1 MTTEELT
8 ALGESIKAGHN
19 ATFYEAR
26 QAALSADKKTLYKV
40 ADDLR
45 RHFRGDHFQTC
56 SIINARSGR
65 CPEDCKWCAQSHKH
79 HTGID
84 EYPLIEAKAAVDMAL
99 HNAKKGVGRFS
110 LVTSG
115 RRLTDKEID
124 HVVDIFHK
132 VAERT
137 DIDLCASMGLLSKP
151 QLQKL
156 YDAGLR
162 HYHCNVESAPSFF
175 PTLCTTHTTEDK
187 LQTIR
192 WAKEVGFEICSGGII
207 GMGESL
213 EQRVEMA
220 IFLRDDVGAAS
231 IPVNILMP
239 IKGTALEGRP
249 PLTPDEILTAFAIF
263 RLCNPRAE
271 IRMAGGRV
279 KFADHQAE
287 ALACGVDA
295 SIVGDM
301 LTTTGTGG
309 IDDDMGLFRGCGRD
323 PKPEWQKRKKQS
335 PGER

>member
-1 MTTEELT
+1 MDKTQLI
-8 ALGESIKAGHN
+8 ALGEKVKAGHN
-19 ATFYEAR
+19 VTFYEAR
-26 QAALSADKKTLYKV
+26 LAANSPDKQTLYKV
-40 ADDLR
+40 ADDIR

-65 CPEDCKWCAQSHKH
+65 CSEDCKWCAQSHKH

-84 EYPLIEAKAAVDMAL
+84 EYPLIEAQAAIDMAI

-124 HVVDIFHK
+124 HVVDIYHK
-132 VAERT
+132 VAQQT
-137 DIDLCASMGLLSKP
+137 NIDLCASMGLLSKP

-175 PTLCTTHTTEDK
+175 PTLCSTHTTEEK

-192 WAKEVGFEICSGGII
+192 WAQEVGFGICSGGII
-207 GMGESL
+207 GMGETMD
-213 EQRVEMA
+213 QRIEMA
-220 IFLRDDVGAAS
+220 VFLRDDAHAVS
-231 IPVNILMP
+231 IPVNVLVP
-239 IKGTALEGRP
+239 IKGTALEDRP
-249 PLTPDEILTAFAIF
+249 PLSPEEILTTFAIF
-263 RLCNPRAE
+263 RLCNPKAE

-279 KFADHQAE
+279 KFVDHQEE
-287 ALACGVDA
+287 AIACGVDA

-301 LTTTGTGG
+301 LTTIGTGG
-309 IDDDMGLFRGCGRD
+309 IDDDMRLFRGCGRD
-323 PKPEWQKRKKQS
+323 PKPEWQDNK
-335 PGER
+335 

>member
-1 MTTEELT
+1 MTSDEILE
-8 ALGESIKAGHN
+8 LGEKVKQGHN
-19 ATFYEAR
+19 VTFFEAR
-26 QAALSADKKTLYKV
+26 QAALSPDRKALYKV

-79 HTGID
+79 HTGIN
-84 EYPLIEAKAAVDMAL
+84 EYPLIDAKEAIEMAV

-124 HVVDIFHK
+124 HVVDIYHQ
-132 VAERT
+132 VSQNT
-137 DIDLCASMGLLSKP
+137 GIDLCASMGLLSKP

-175 PTLCTTHTTEDK
+175 PSLCSTHTIEDK

-192 WAKEVGFEICSGGII
+192 WAQEVGFGICSGGII
-207 GMGESL
+207 GMGETL
-213 EQRVEMA
+213 EQRIEMA
-220 IFLRDDVGAAS
+220 IFLRDDVKAVS
-231 IPVNILMP
+231 IPVNVLVP
-239 IKGTALEGRP
+239 IKGTALQDQP
-249 PLTPDEILTAFAIF
+249 PLTPEDILTSFAIF
-263 RLCNPRAE
+263 RLCNPKAE

-279 KFADHQAE
+279 KFAKSQAE
-287 ALACGVDA
+287 AIECGVDA
-295 SIVGDM
+295 SIVGDL

-309 IDDDMGLFRGCGRD
+309 IDDDMRLFRSCGRD
-323 PKPEWQKRKKQS
+323 PKPEWKKD
-335 PGER
+335 

>member
-1 MTTEELT
+1 MTSEEIIE
-8 ALGESIKAGHN
+8 LGEKVKQGHVV
-19 ATFYEAR
+19 TFYEAR
-26 QAALSADKKTLYKV
+26 QAALSPDKKTLYKV
-40 ADDLR
+40 ANELR

-84 EYPLIEAKAAVDMAL
+84 EYPLIDAKAAIEMAV

-124 HVVDIFHK
+124 HVVDIYHQ
-132 VAERT
+132 VSENT
-137 DIDLCASMGLLSKP
+137 GIDLCASMGLLSKP

-175 PTLCTTHTTEDK
+175 PSLCSTHTIEDK

-192 WAKEVGFEICSGGII
+192 WAQEVGFGICSGGII
-207 GMGESL
+207 GMGETL
-213 EQRVEMA
+213 EQRIEMA
-220 IFLRDDVGAAS
+220 IFLRDDVKAVS
-231 IPVNILMP
+231 IPVNVLMP
-239 IKGTALEGRP
+239 IKGTALQDQP
-249 PLTPDEILTAFAIF
+249 PLTPEEILTAFAIF
-263 RLCNPRAE
+263 RLCNPKAE

-279 KFADHQAE
+279 KFAKNQTDAIE
-287 ALACGVDA
+287 CGVDA

-309 IDDDMGLFRGCGRD
+309 IDDDMRFFRSCGRD
-323 PKPEWQKRKKQS
+323 PKPEWKKD
-335 PGER
+335 

>member
-115 RRLTDKEID
+115 RKLTDKEID

>member
-1 MTTEELT
+1 MTSDEIIE
-8 ALGESIKAGHN
+8 LGEKVKQGHN
-19 ATFYEAR
+19 VTFYEAR
-26 QAALSADKKTLYKV
+26 QAAVSPDRKTLYKV

-79 HTGID
+79 HTGIN
-84 EYPLIEAKAAVDMAL
+84 EYPLIDAKEAIEMAV

-124 HVVDIFHK
+124 HVVDIYRQ
-132 VAERT
+132 VSENT
-137 DIDLCASMGLLSKP
+137 GIDLCASMGLLSKP

-175 PTLCTTHTTEDK
+175 PSLCSTHTIEDK

-192 WAKEVGFEICSGGII
+192 WAQEVGFGICSGGII
-207 GMGESL
+207 GMGETL
-213 EQRVEMA
+213 EQRIEMA
-220 IFLRDDVGAAS
+220 IFLRDDVKAVS
-231 IPVNILMP
+231 IPVNVLVP
-239 IKGTALEGRP
+239 IKGTALQDQP
-249 PLTPDEILTAFAIF
+249 PLTPEDILTSFAIF
-263 RLCNPRAE
+263 RLCNPKAE

-279 KFADHQAE
+279 KFAKSQAE
-287 ALACGVDA
+287 AIECGVDA
-295 SIVGDM
+295 SIVGDL

-309 IDDDMGLFRGCGRD
+309 IDDDMRLFRSCGRD
-323 PKPEWQKRKKQS
+323 PKPEWKKD
-335 PGER
+335 

>member
-1 MTTEELT
+1 MTTEELIE
-8 ALGESIKAGHN
+8 LGEKVKQGHDV
-19 ATFYEAR
+19 TFYEAR
-26 QAALSADKKTLYKV
+26 QAALSPDKKTLYRV
-40 ADDLR
+40 ADGLR

-84 EYPLIEAKAAVDMAL
+84 EYPLIDAKQAIEMAV
-99 HNAKKGVGRFS
+99 HNAQKGVGRFS

-124 HVVDIFHK
+124 HVVDIYRQ
-132 VAERT
+132 VSDNT

-156 YDAGLR
+156 FDAGLR

-175 PTLCTTHTTEDK
+175 PSLCSTHTIEDK

-192 WAKEVGFEICSGGII
+192 WAQEVGFGICSGGII
-207 GMGESL
+207 GMGETL
-213 EQRVEMA
+213 EQRIEMA
-220 IFLRDDVGAAS
+220 VFLRDDVKAVS
-231 IPVNILMP
+231 IPVNVLMP
-239 IKGTALEGRP
+239 IKGTALQDQP
-249 PLTPDEILTAFAIF
+249 PITPEEILTAFAVF

-279 KFADHQAE
+279 KFAKNQADAIE
-287 ALACGVDA
+287 CGVDA

-309 IDDDMGLFRGCGRD
+309 IDDDMRLFRSCGRD
-323 PKPEWQKRKKQS
+323 TKPEWKKD
-335 PGER
+335 